1 MGGVLSSNNS
11 NSSSNTG
18 SSKRKAAPPGG
29 TVSATDRAV
38 LDLKNARDR
47 LTRYRN
53 KLEADEQ
60 RVIARAKQYKETGDT
75 KNALNLLRIRKI
87 KQKEVDT
94 AEGQLLNVMQ
104 MLQTIDSK
112 QNEVQLLQAMKV
124 GKDTLQR
131 MHEETTVDDVLELM
145 DEIKEQHELE
155 REMNSIFE
163 GVPELSVEDEAAVEA
178 ELEALM
184 GGTEQLPVAPTTK
197 PLPTAPTT
205 KPSAAVPTETPVVEE
220 KVAVAS

>member
-60 RVIARAKQYKETGDT
+60 RVIARAKQYKEKGDT

>member
-1 MGGVLSSNNS
+1 
-11 NSSSNTG
+11 
-18 SSKRKAAPPGG
+18 
-29 TVSATDRAV
+29 

-60 RVIARAKQYKETGDT
+60 RVIARAKQYKEKGDT

>member
-1 MGGVLSSNNS
+1 MGGVL
-11 NSSSNTG
+11 SSNTG